1 MFSHSYRRDTPR
13 SGPPSGP
20 EAPATPD
27 GARSS
32 GRATGARAGDP
43 GISALRHPVWWFRIG
58 LRVIRDLWVN
68 RVLGMAAE
76 VAFWQIVSL
85 PPLLLALVGAVGYAG
100 PVTGTNLLMKV
111 QQKILS
117 LGGKALTPQ
126 AVHQVLQPAVTQALG
141 QGHAAITSAG
151 ILLTL
156 WAGSTA
162 MGDLIGTV
170 AIAYSMRALR
180 SPVRTRLLAVVFYVF
195 EVIVGSA
202 VLLLATIGPGTLI
215 GLLAPFGGTTATIVH
230 ALYWPFLV
238 VVSLLILVTFYHLA
252 LPVRSPW
259 LRELPGAV
267 LAMLMAAVSTYLLR
281 RYLTGTFSAASA
293 FAGLGAIIAVLL
305 FLYLL
310 ALSVLVGASVN
321 GQIDKQF
328 PSAATRHVR
337 RPELH
342 PEEHA
347 EALRRGELSEDWRSV
362 TRTAGRIAHVGRKLR
377 KRVIKLK

>member
-1 MFSHSYRRDTPR
+1 MT
-13 SGPPSGP
+13 G
-20 EAPATPD
+20 T
-27 GARSS
+27 ARTSR
-32 GRATGARAGDP
+32 GATGAGGERGVA
-43 GISALRHPVWWFRIG
+43 ALWRPAWWWRIG

-100 PVTGTNLLMKV
+100 PVAGTNVVLGV
-111 QQKILS
+111 QHKILS

-126 AVHQVLQPAVTQALG
+126 AVHQVLQPAVVEALG

-195 EVIVGSA
+195 EIIVGSA
-202 VLLLATIGPGTLI
+202 VLLLATIGPRTLI
-215 GLLAPFGGTTATIVH
+215 GLLAPLGGVAASIVH

-238 VVSLLILVTFYHLA
+238 LVSLLILVTFYHLA

-259 LRELPGAV
+259 LRDLPGAI
-267 LAMLMAAVSTYLLR
+267 LAVLMAAASTYILR
-281 RYLTGTFSAASA
+281 WYLTGTFSTTSA
-293 FAGLGAIIAVLL
+293 FAGLGAVIAVLL
-305 FLYLL
+305 FFYFL
-310 ALSVLVGASVN
+310 ALSALVGASLN
-321 GQIDKQF
+321 GEIDKNF
-328 PSAATRHVR
+328 PSEATRHVR
-337 RPELH
+337 RPEQH
-342 PEEHA
+342 PEQHA
-347 EALRRGELSEDWRSV
+347 EALRRGELVEDWRSV
-362 TRTAGRIAHVGRKLR
+362 TRTAGRVARVGRKVR
-377 KRVIKLK
+377 KRLVKLK

>member
-1 MFSHSYRRDTPR
+1 MSGMAPSSGDTPGAGAADR
-13 SGPPSGP
+13 SI
-20 EAPATPD
+20 
-27 GARSS
+27 
-32 GRATGARAGDP
+32 RALWR
-43 GISALRHPVWWFRIG
+43 PVWWWRIG

-100 PVTGTNLLMKV
+100 PVAGTNLLMKV
-111 QQKILS
+111 QHKILS
-117 LGGKALTPQ
+117 LGSKALTPQ
-126 AVHQVLQPAVTQALG
+126 AVHQVLQPAVTEALG

-170 AIAYSMRALR
+170 SIAYSMRALR

-195 EVIVGSA
+195 EIVVGSA
-202 VLLLATIGPGTLI
+202 VLLLATIGPRTLI
-215 GLLAPFGGTTATIVH
+215 GLLAPFGGIAATSVH

-238 VVSLLILVTFYHLA
+238 VVSLLILMTFYHLA

-267 LAMLMAAVSTYLLR
+267 LAMLMAAVSTYILR
-281 RYLTGTFSAASA
+281 SYLTGTFSTTSA

-305 FLYLL
+305 FLYFL

-328 PSAATRHVR
+328 PSTTTRYVR
-337 RPELH
+337 RPEQH

-362 TRTAGRIAHVGRKLR
+362 TRTASRLARVGRKLR
-377 KRVIKLK
+377 KRLVKLK